1 MKIPA
6 AMIKVLFCWLAD
18 RLETGDRLQSL
29 AGHLQ
34 GDEEIVF
41 FTDAK
46 AENGRAWIGGF
57 REIVP
62 GCHGPWFSLEVT
74 RDWALGFFQ
83 GEPKQGHRL
92 ARVAATLIG
101 VKLWVP
107 DSKDRQVSKLAIR
120 GYTDNQS
127 NEALVKK
134 AMTSS
139 FLSTLIL
146 LELAEELAFK
156 SCELGL
162 TWIRRDANQLA
173 DDLTYEN
180 FKELSTDFRI
190 PLKGK
195 DIQWRALDK
204 FLEHANG
211 FYQELLRFK
220 QQGRAGPLKVR
231 KSEKLRKLK
240 PW

>member
-1 MKIPA
+1 M
-6 AMIKVLFCWLAD
+6 
-18 RLETGDRLQSL
+18 
-29 AGHLQ
+29 
-34 GDEEIVF
+34 
-41 FTDAK
+41 
-46 AENGRAWIGGF
+46 
-57 REIVP
+57 VP

-74 RDWALGFFQ
+74 RDWAPWAFSKESPNKVIASL
-83 GEPKQGHRL
+83 EL
-92 ARVAATLIG
+92 LLATLIG

-134 AMTSS
+134 AMPTK
-139 FLSTLIL
+139 FPSTLIL

-156 SCELGL
+156 SYELGL

-173 DDLTYEN
+173 DDLTNEN
-180 FKELSTDFRI
+180 FKEFSADFRI

-195 DIQWRALDK
+195 DIQWRVQDK
-204 FLEHANG
+204 LLEHASG

-220 QQGRAGPLKVR
+220 QQVRAGLLKVK